1 MYQICS
7 PEFEYNLKLYFLKI
21 YLFWG
26 KKSNSGINTEYLRWV
41 KCIFC
46 YDSAFL
52 VVVWMSMLRQR
63 GYYVLD
69 KHKDSLHLVSACV
82 DILNIQKSLYYYQKI
97 LKVVFWNTSIR

>member
-1 MYQICS
+1 MG
-7 PEFEYNLKLYFLKI
+7 
-21 YLFWG
+21 G

-82 DILNIQKSLYYYQKI
+82 DIIKRFLDIKYYQKI
-97 LKVVFWNTSIR
+97 LEVVFWKASIR